1 MIFSDMNSI
10 PISFAKKDM
19 TSTLYYLIRQL
30 LSLANSDK
38 AGVIDAY
45 NESIPKILAIWS
57 SFLNKAMRTSEF
69 SSFNKVKK
77 IGKMTSY
84 VFFLPIYGHKHK
96 NEVASYTLTKYWE
109 SFDKHLILGTIFELI
124 SVQSKN

>member
-10 PISFAKKDM
+10 PISFAKKDI

-45 NESIPKILAIWS
+45 NESIPKILAI
-57 SFLNKAMRTSEF
+57 
-69 SSFNKVKK
+69 
-77 IGKMTSY
+77 
-84 VFFLPIYGHKHK
+84 
-96 NEVASYTLTKYWE
+96 
-109 SFDKHLILGTIFELI
+109 
-124 SVQSKN
+124 